1 MTTTAYLQGT
11 VSLSWARPPWGRTPL
26 KNTESCVSEP
36 EHTLP
41 DGSSLGAPIA
51 GLPALSG
58 TPRPYP
64 TLPTPNLRTIPWQ
77 KGCFSAFEQDIN
89 HVMVLSFDWDTD
101 QSLKGMHVN
110 SFVAD
115 ISRTQF
121 LPHIVTIF
129 MQTMEIMF
137 GIIPALIQC
146 KIQPQNNLH
155 YIMKSISP
163 QTCND
168 ILSLLDQGKSCW
180 KIALKTGVHYSTV
193 CKPCSQ
199 LCSALPKLTFKAKLH
214 YNMPCH
220 PENQHWEGWHCYPS
234 H

>member
-41 DGSSLGAPIA
+41 DGSSLGAP
-51 GLPALSG
+51 
-58 TPRPYP
+58 
-64 TLPTPNLRTIPWQ
+64 
-77 KGCFSAFEQDIN
+77 
-89 HVMVLSFDWDTD
+89 
-101 QSLKGMHVN
+101 SLKGMHVN